1 MNNSKTPMRFGK
13 QNFMKVVLAS
23 GWRLMALVVLAGLL
37 LAGCGEEEPVK
48 KIDFTKREEITV
60 IKPPA
65 AVTYAY
71 LPQYSHTVS
80 YQRHHLLVEYLSQAT
95 GLTIRQVFPDT
106 FDEHMN
112 MVGREEID
120 ISFSNP
126 FVYVQIAGRYGAQA
140 FVRIVEGEGEIN
152 FRGQVIC
159 RADNPQIKNSA
170 DLKGKRLIA
179 VDPYSA
185 GGYLYPWS
193 WLLEQ
198 GLRKKD
204 FPEIAF
210 APGPGGKQEKVVMGV
225 YSGKYDLGLIRER
238 TLDILAD
245 KIDLKQI
252 RVLAHSR
259 WYPGWVYAARRG
271 LDPVIQTKI
280 KQALLALDM
289 KNPDHRKILEQA
301 RFTGIL
307 PATDNDYEAVRRLA
321 ESVENQE

>member
-1 MNNSKTPMRFGK
+1 MSPISFQFPVSSSQLGK
-13 QNFMKVVLAS
+13 IARRSL
-23 GWRLMALVVLAGLL
+23 LVFFAVACAFLS
-37 LAGCGEEEPVK
+37 GCGDDEPVK
-48 KIDFTKREEITV
+48 KIDLTKREEITV

-71 LPQYSHTVS
+71 LPQYSHNVS
-80 YQRHHLLVEYLSQAT
+80 YQRHHRLVEYLSQAT
-95 GLTIRQVFPDT
+95 GLAMRQVFPDT

-112 MVGREEID
+112 MVGRGEID
-120 ISFSNP
+120 ISFCNP
-126 FVYVQIAGRYGAQA
+126 YVYVQIAKRYGARA
-140 FVRIVEGEGEIN
+140 FALIVEGAGEIN

-159 RADNPQIKNSA
+159 RADNPQIKTPA

-179 VDPYSA
+179 VDAYSA
-185 GGYLYPWS
+185 GGYLYPWA

-198 GLRKKD
+198 GLRKRD
-204 FPEIAF
+204 FQEIAF
-210 APGPGGKQEKVVMGV
+210 APGPGGKQEKVVMAV

-271 LDPVIQTKI
+271 LDPANLAKI
-280 KQALLALDM
+280 KEALLALDM
-289 KNPDHRKILEQA
+289 KNPEHRQILEKA

-307 PATDNDYEAVRRLA
+307 PASDADYEAVRRLA
-321 ESVENQE
+321 EAVESRG

>member
-1 MNNSKTPMRFGK
+1 MVEIKLSRWLF
-13 QNFMKVVLAS
+13 LA
-23 GWRLMALVVLAGLL
+23 MLAFVCLFL
-37 LAGCGEEEPVK
+37 TGCGDDEPAK
-48 KIDFTKREEITV
+48 KIDLAKREEITV

-80 YQRHHLLVEYLSQAT
+80 YQRHHRLVEYLSQAT
-95 GLTIRQVFPDT
+95 GLTVRQVFPDT

-112 MVGREEID
+112 MVGRGEID

-126 FVYVQIAGRYGAQA
+126 FVYVQIAGRYGARA
-140 FVRIVEGEGEIN
+140 FARIVEGDGEIN

-159 RADNPQIKNSA
+159 RADHPKIKTAA

-185 GGYLYPWS
+185 GGYLYPWA

-204 FPEIAF
+204 FSEIAF
-210 APGPGGKQEKVVMGV
+210 APGPGGKQEKVVMAV

-271 LDPVIQTKI
+271 LDPAILAKI
-280 KQALLALDM
+280 KEALLALDR
-289 KNPDHRKILEQA
+289 KKPEHRQILEKA
-301 RFTGIL
+301 RFTEIL
-307 PATDNDYEAVRRLA
+307 PAADADYEAVRRLA
-321 ESVENQE
+321 EAVESRG

>member
-1 MNNSKTPMRFGK
+1 MRNRLTLWYLLVF
-13 QNFMKVVLAS
+13 FVLAC
-23 GWRLMALVVLAGLL
+23 LL
-37 LAGCGEEEPVK
+37 LAGCGDDEPVK
-48 KIDFTKREEITV
+48 QIDLSKREEITV

-80 YQRHHLLVEYLSQAT
+80 YRRHHRLVEYLSQAT

-112 MVGREEID
+112 MVGRGEID

-126 FVYVQIAGRYGAQA
+126 FVYVEIAKRYGAKA
-140 FVRIVEGEGEIN
+140 FARIVEGAGEIN

-159 RADNPQIKNSA
+159 RADNPRIKTVA
-170 DLKGKRLIA
+170 DLKGKRMIA

-185 GGYLYPWS
+185 GGYLYPLA

-198 GLRKKD
+198 GLHKKD
-204 FPEIAF
+204 FQEIAF
-210 APGPGGKQEKVVMGV
+210 APGPGGKQEKVVMAV

-238 TLDILAD
+238 TLPILAN
-245 KIDLKQI
+245 KIDLNQI
-252 RVLAHSR
+252 RVLAYSR

-271 LDPVIQTKI
+271 LDPDILAKI
-280 KQALLALDM
+280 KKALLALNWND
-289 KNPDHRKILEQA
+289 PEQRKILEKA
-301 RFTGIL
+301 RFTGIRS
-307 PATDNDYEAVRRLA
+307 ATDADYEAVRRLA
-321 ESVENQE
+321 ESVEKQG

>member
-1 MNNSKTPMRFGK
+1 MTGR
-13 QNFMKVVLAS
+13 
-23 GWRLMALVVLAGLL
+23 RLFACLVFACLFLG
-37 LAGCGEEEPVK
+37 GCGDDEPVK
-48 KIDFTKREEITV
+48 KIDLSKREEITV

-80 YQRHHLLVEYLSQAT
+80 YQRHHQLVEYLSRAT

-112 MVGREEID
+112 MVGRGEID

-126 FVYVQIAGRYGAQA
+126 FVYVQIAGRYGARA
-140 FVRIVEGEGEIN
+140 FARIVEGAGEIN

-159 RADNPQIKNSA
+159 RADNPQIKTSA

-185 GGYLYPWS
+185 GGYLYPWA

-204 FPEIAF
+204 FLEIAF
-210 APGPGGKQEKVVMGV
+210 APGPGGKQEKVVMAV

-238 TLDILAD
+238 TLSVLAD

-259 WYPGWVYAARRG
+259 WYPGWVYSARRG
-271 LDPVIQTKI
+271 LDPTVLAKI
-280 KQALLALDM
+280 KEAILALEM
-289 KNPDHRKILEQA
+289 KRPEDRQILEKA
-301 RFTGIL
+301 GFTGIL
-307 PATDNDYEAVRRLA
+307 PATDADYEAVRRLA
-321 ESVENQE
+321 AAVESQN

>member
-1 MNNSKTPMRFGK
+1 MMKMR
-13 QNFMKVVLAS
+13 MTR
-23 GWRLMALVVLAGLL
+23 WRLLAFFTFACLL
-37 LAGCGEEEPVK
+37 LAGCGDDEPAK
-48 KIDFTKREEITV
+48 KVDLTRREEITV

-71 LPQYSHTVS
+71 LPQYSHNVS
-80 YQRHHLLVEYLSQAT
+80 YRRHHQLVEYLSRAT
-95 GLTIRQVFPDT
+95 GLTVRQVFPDT

-112 MVGREEID
+112 MVGRGEID

-126 FVYVQIAGRYGAQA
+126 YVYVQIAKRYGARA
-140 FVRIVEGEGEIN
+140 FARIVEGAGEIN

-159 RADNPQIKNSA
+159 RVDNPQIKTPK

-185 GGYLYPWS
+185 GGYLYPWA
-193 WLLEQ
+193 WLLDQ

-204 FPEIAF
+204 FSEIAF
-210 APGPGGKQEKVVMGV
+210 APGPGGKQEKVVMAV

-238 TLDILAD
+238 TLDILTD

-259 WYPGWVYAARRG
+259 WYPGWVYAARKG
-271 LDPVIQTKI
+271 LDPAILAKI
-280 KQALLALDM
+280 KEALLALN
-289 KNPDHRKILEQA
+289 KKSPENRQILEKA

-307 PATDNDYEAVRRLA
+307 PAGDADYEAVRRLA
-321 ESVENQE
+321 EAVDSRG

>member
-1 MNNSKTPMRFGK
+1 MSKSRPGWPL
-13 QNFMKVVLAS
+13 VAALAF
-23 GWRLMALVVLAGLL
+23 ACLL
-37 LAGCGEEEPVK
+37 LGGCGNDEPVK
-48 KIDFTKREEITV
+48 QIDLSKREEITV

-80 YQRHHLLVEYLSQAT
+80 YRRHHQLVEYLSRVT

-112 MVGREEID
+112 MVGRGEID

-126 FVYVQIAGRYGAQA
+126 FVYVQIAGRYGARA
-140 FVRIVEGEGEIN
+140 FARIVEGAGEIN

-159 RADNPQIKNSA
+159 RADNPRIKTPA
-170 DLKGKRLIA
+170 DLKGKRMIA

-185 GGYLYPWS
+185 GGYLYPWA

-204 FPEIAF
+204 FREIAF
-210 APGPGGKQEKVVMGV
+210 APGPGGKQEKVVMAV

-238 TLDILAD
+238 TLPILAN

-252 RVLAHSR
+252 RVLAYSR
-259 WYPGWVYAARRG
+259 WYPGWVYAARKG
-271 LDPVIQTKI
+271 LDPDILAKI
-280 KQALLALDM
+280 KKALLALDM
-289 KNPDHRKILEQA
+289 NNPEQRKILEKA
-301 RFTGIL
+301 RFTGIR
-307 PATDNDYEAVRRLA
+307 PATDADYEAVRRLA
-321 ESVENQE
+321 ESVEKRG

>member
-1 MNNSKTPMRFGK
+1 MAR
-13 QNFMKVVLAS
+13 
-23 GWRLMALVVLAGLL
+23 WRLLAC
-37 LAGCGEEEPVK
+37 LAFACFFLTGCGDDEPVK
-48 KIDFTKREEITV
+48 KIDLSKREEITV

-112 MVGREEID
+112 MVGRGEID

-126 FVYVQIAGRYGAQA
+126 FVYVQIAGRYGARA
-140 FVRIVEGEGEIN
+140 FARIVEGEGEIN

-159 RADNPQIKNSA
+159 RADNPQIKTA
-170 DLKGKRLIA
+170 KDLKGKRLIA
-179 VDPYSA
+179 VDAYSA
-185 GGYLYPWS
+185 GGYLYPWA

-204 FPEIAF
+204 FQEIAF
-210 APGPGGKQEKVVMGV
+210 APGPGGKQEKVVMAV

-238 TLDILAD
+238 TLGILAD

-259 WYPGWVYAARRG
+259 WYPGWVYAVRRG
-271 LDPVIQTKI
+271 LDPAVLAKI
-280 KQALLALDM
+280 KDALLALDM
-289 KNPDHRKILEQA
+289 KKPDQRRILEKA
-301 RFTGIL
+301 GFTGIL
-307 PATDNDYEAVRRLA
+307 PAADADYEAVRRLA
-321 ESVENQE
+321 EAVESRG

>member
-1 MNNSKTPMRFGK
+1 MTLETKMAQRLF
-13 QNFMKVVLAS
+13 LAVF
-23 GWRLMALVVLAGLL
+23 AFACFF
-37 LAGCGEEEPVK
+37 LAGCGDDEPVK
-48 KIDFTKREEITV
+48 KIDLSKLEEITV

-80 YQRHHLLVEYLSQAT
+80 YQRHHELVEYLAKTT
-95 GLTIRQVFPDT
+95 GLAIRQVFPDT

-112 MVGREEID
+112 MVGRGEID

-126 FVYVQIAGRYGAQA
+126 FVYVQIAGRYGARA
-140 FVRIVEGEGEIN
+140 FARIVEGQGEIN

-159 RADNPQIKNSA
+159 RADNPQIKTPA

-185 GGYLYPWS
+185 GGYLYPWA

-204 FPEIAF
+204 FLEIAF
-210 APGPGGKQEKVVMGV
+210 APGPGGKQEKVVMAV

-245 KIDLKQI
+245 KIDTKQI

-271 LDPVIQTKI
+271 LPPDILAKI
-280 KQALLALDM
+280 KESLLSLDL
-289 KNPDHRKILEQA
+289 KNPVHREILEKA
-301 RFTGIL
+301 RFTGLL
-307 PATDNDYEAVRRLA
+307 PATDADYEAVRRLA
-321 ESVENQE
+321 EAVESRG

>member
-1 MNNSKTPMRFGK
+1 MARWHF
-13 QNFMKVVLAS
+13 LAF
-23 GWRLMALVVLAGLL
+23 LAFACFFLT
-37 LAGCGEEEPVK
+37 GCGDDEPVK
-48 KIDFTKREEITV
+48 KIDLSKREEITV

-112 MVGREEID
+112 MVGRGEID

-126 FVYVQIAGRYGAQA
+126 FVYVQIAGRYGARA
-140 FVRIVEGEGEIN
+140 FARIVEGEGEIN

-159 RADNPQIKNSA
+159 RADNPQIKTPK

-185 GGYLYPWS
+185 GGYLYPWA

-204 FPEIAF
+204 FLEIAF
-210 APGPGGKQEKVVMGV
+210 APGPGGKQEKVVMAV

-238 TLDILAD
+238 TLSILAG

-271 LDPVIQTKI
+271 LDPAVLAKI
-280 KQALLALDM
+280 KDALLALDM
-289 KNPDHRKILEQA
+289 KKPDQRRILEKA
-301 RFTGIL
+301 GFTGIL
-307 PATDNDYEAVRRLA
+307 PAADADYEAVRRLA
-321 ESVENQE
+321 EAVESRG

>member
-1 MNNSKTPMRFGK
+1 MKTTTNIEIKMGRWSF
-13 QNFMKVVLAS
+13 
-23 GWRLMALVVLAGLL
+23 LVFFVFACFFLT
-37 LAGCGEEEPVK
+37 GCGDDEPVK
-48 KIDFTKREEITV
+48 KIDLAKREEITV

-80 YQRHHLLVEYLSQAT
+80 YQRHHQLVEHLSQAT

-112 MVGREEID
+112 MVGRGEID
-120 ISFSNP
+120 ISFCNP
-126 FVYVQIAGRYGAQA
+126 FVYVQIASRYGARA
-140 FVRIVEGEGEIN
+140 FARIVEGQGEIN

-159 RADNPQIKNSA
+159 RADNPQIKTPK

-179 VDPYSA
+179 VDAYSA
-185 GGYLYPWS
+185 GGYLYPWA

-204 FPEIAF
+204 FSEIAF
-210 APGPGGKQEKVVMGV
+210 APGPGGKQEKVVMAV

-238 TLDILAD
+238 TLSILAD

-259 WYPGWVYAARRG
+259 WYPGWVYASRKG
-271 LDPVIQTKI
+271 LDPAVLAKI
-280 KQALLALDM
+280 KEALLALDM
-289 KNPDHRKILEQA
+289 KKPDQRRILEKA
-301 RFTGIL
+301 GFTGIL
-307 PATDNDYEAVRRLA
+307 PAADADYEAVRRLA
-321 ESVENQE
+321 EAVESQG